1 MAKLSILVSF
11 LKISLHNSLSLVSKT
26 ATGYA
31 IGAFGTVQLANV
43 VFDNISTVDL
53 IGLSQ
58 ETSMQILFIFL
69 LAFFPVVLFYSL
81 LIKKKGVQRDT
92 QELVKKLNTKIEDQ
106 RPKICVLPFENLNAD
121 SETDFLVDGI
131 VEDLITE
138 LSMVHE
144 ISVATRKTSFALRGR
159 DFSSKEF
166 KEEWGFDYI
175 VSGCIRAYQQR
186 LRISVELS
194 DMSDDAIVS
203 SNKYDREKIDVFDI
217 QDEIVT
223 KIISSVVGDI
233 EIASLKRACRKPT
246 DNMTS
251 YELMLKGRA
260 LNQKFEK
267 QANAEA
273 IEMLD
278 AAIKADQS
286 NPLPYSWKACTI
298 GQAMFLGF
306 REQNEETLEEFLG
319 ALSKANELNDN
330 DWNTNRIL
338 AEAHI
343 TREDYSQAKVYAA
356 KAYRANPNNPHVLS
370 AYGDALLRNDDID
383 NALKIFEKMYKIE
396 PIVGSDTNS
405 DRPMRAILLAKFL
418 NEQYLDALEIFEGL
432 EEMDFRSWIICVEI
446 HKRLNKEYE
455 TEKWFLDGIRKFN
468 SLNSELEIDKM
479 HLPYQ
484 GIVSNLKRLSLEVLP
499 LSLAS

>member
-11 LKISLHNSLSLVSKT
+11 LKISLHNSFSLISKT

-58 ETSMQILFIFL
+58 ETSMQILFVFL
-69 LAFFPVVLFYSL
+69 LAFFPVVIFYSL
-81 LIKKKGVQRDT
+81 LVKKQGAQKDA
-92 QELVKKLNTKIEDQ
+92 QELITKLNKKIEDQ

-144 ISVATRKTSFALRGR
+144 ISVATRKTSFGLRGR

-175 VSGCIRAYQQR
+175 VSGCIRASEQR

-194 DMSDDAIVS
+194 DMADDAIVS

-223 KIISSVVGDI
+223 KIISSVIGDI

-260 LNQKFEK
+260 LNQKFERE
-267 QANAEA
+267 ANAEA

-278 AAIKADQS
+278 AAIEADQT

-306 REQNEETLEEFLG
+306 REQDEETLEEFLG

-418 NEQYLDALEIFEGL
+418 NDQFLEALEVFEEL
-432 EEMDFRSWIICVEI
+432 EEIDFRSWIICVEI
-446 HKRLNKEYE
+446 HERLHKQYK
-455 TEKWFLDGIRKFN
+455 TEKWFLDGIRKFH
-468 SLNSELEIDKM
+468 SLNFELEIDKI

-484 GIVSNLKRLSLEVLP
+484 KVISNLKRLSFEVGD
-499 LSLAS
+499 LSLAG

>member
-11 LKISLHNSLSLVSKT
+11 LKISLHNSFSLISKT

-58 ETSMQILFIFL
+58 ETSMQILFAFL
-69 LAFFPVVLFYSL
+69 LAFFPVVIFYSL
-81 LIKKKGVQRDT
+81 LVKKQGAQKDA
-92 QELVKKLNTKIEDQ
+92 QELINKLNTKIEDQ
-106 RPKICVLPFENLNAD
+106 RPRICVLPFENLNAD

-144 ISVATRKTSFALRGR
+144 ISVATRKTSFGLRGR

-175 VSGCIRAYQQR
+175 VSGCIRASEQR

-194 DMSDDAIVS
+194 DMADDAIVS
-203 SNKYDREKIDVFDI
+203 SHKYDREKIDVFDI

-223 KIISSVVGDI
+223 RIISTVVGDI

-260 LNQKFEK
+260 LNQRFEEK
-267 QANAEA
+267 ANAEA
-273 IEMLD
+273 IEILD
-278 AAIKADQS
+278 AAIKADHT

-306 REQNEETLEEFLG
+306 KEQNEETLEEFLG

-383 NALKIFEKMYKIE
+383 NALKIFEKMYKLE

-405 DRPMRAILLAKFL
+405 DRPMRALILAKFL
-418 NEQYLDALEIFEGL
+418 NQEYHDALEIFEGL
-432 EEMDFRSWIICVEI
+432 EEIDFRSWILCIEI
-446 HKRLNKEYE
+446 HKKLDRDYQDK
-455 TEKWFLDGIRKFN
+455 KWFLDGLSNYN
-468 SLNSELEIDKM
+468 SLNFELEVDKI
-479 HLPYQ
+479 HLPYREV
-484 GIVSNLKRLSLEVLP
+484 VSNLKELTKEVASQSLV
-499 LSLAS
+499 S

>member
-11 LKISLHNSLSLVSKT
+11 LKISLHNSFSLISKT

-53 IGLSQ
+53 IGLRQ

-69 LAFFPVVLFYSL
+69 LAFFPVVLVYSL

-92 QELVKKLNTKIEDQ
+92 QELVKKLNTKIDDQ

-144 ISVATRKTSFALRGR
+144 ISVATRKTSFGLRGR

-175 VSGCIRAYQQR
+175 VSGCIRASEQR

-194 DMSDDAIVS
+194 DMADDAIVS
-203 SNKYDREKIDVFDI
+203 SNKYDREKLDVFDI

-278 AAIKADQS
+278 AAIEADQT

-319 ALSKANELNDN
+319 ALSKANELNEN

-418 NEQYLDALEIFEGL
+418 NEQYLDALEIFERL

-446 HKRLNKEYE
+446 HKRLNKEYK

-468 SLNSELEIDKM
+468 SLNFELEIDKI

-484 GIVSNLKRLSLEVLP
+484 GTVSDLKRLSLEVLP